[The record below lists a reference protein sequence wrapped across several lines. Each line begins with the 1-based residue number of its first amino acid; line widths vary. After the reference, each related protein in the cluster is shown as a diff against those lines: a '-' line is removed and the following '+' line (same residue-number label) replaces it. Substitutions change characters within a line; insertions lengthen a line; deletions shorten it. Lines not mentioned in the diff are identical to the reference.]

1 MKNTNKTLFAG
12 AIADAK
18 AMREVALE
26 NAKQSLQESLNPRLQ
41 SMLNMKLQEMEDEE
55 LDESVELDENNS
67 EELEEEFDMNSLLE
81 DDEIEEGAEPID
93 EADEADEDEVVDDES
108 DETAEDEDVETVEDD
123 VDVKDLSLED
133 LKTLIQD
140 MISQEVEAA
149 GIADDDEMGDDM
161 IPTDDFEGGDEM
173 GAEDEFA
180 GEEED
185 GEINIDELL
194 AELDDELNEGD
205 DEIEEGV
212 DQNKEDLKEAL
223 KTINTLRVELKEV
236 NLLNAKLIY
245 VNKIFKKHNLNES
258 QKIKLIGTFDKAET
272 VKEAKIIYETLNI
285 PSSKNTK
292 AKTKTRLKE
301 NLSLASKTVT
311 GTRRLNESK
320 IVQGDFISRFQK
332 LANIK

>member
-26 NAKQSLQESLNPRLQ
+26 NAKQSLHESLNPRLQ

-93 EADEADEDEVVDDES
+93 EADEAEDDDES
-108 DETAEDEDVETVEDD
+108 DEADGDEDVETVEDD

-320 IVQGDFISRFQK
+320 IVQVDFISRFQK